1 MEDNNNN
8 NSLKDWLLVGVTIL
22 FMVASFCFTYIVLK
36 DPVHET
42 WNFGTTKFVPNS
54 STHAIEEFDRAKP
67 PLPTVNVPK
76 PSAEQKSIPKKG
88 DTK

>member
-1 MEDNNNN
+1 MQDNKK
-8 NSLKDWLLVGVTIL
+8 NSLKGWLLVSLTIL
-22 FMVASFCFTYIVLK
+22 FMIASFGYTYIVLK

-54 STHAIEEFDRAKP
+54 SAHAIEDFDKAKP

-76 PSAEQKSIPKKG
+76 PSSEQKTIPKKG
-88 DTK
+88 DAK

>member
-8 NSLKDWLLVGVTIL
+8 SLKGWLLVVLTIL
-22 FMVASFCFTYIVLK
+22 FMVASFVYTYVVLK
-36 DPVHET
+36 DPVPER

-67 PLPTVNVPK
+67 PLPTVTVPK
-76 PSAEQKSIPKKG
+76 QSERQKATTKKG

>member
-1 MEDNNNN
+1 MENNNKD
-8 NSLKDWLLVGVTIL
+8 SLKGWLLVGLAIL
-22 FMVASFCFTYIVLK
+22 FMVASFGYTYILLK
-36 DPVHET
+36 NPVPER

-67 PLPTVNVPK
+67 SLPTVNVPK
-76 PSAEQKSIPKKG
+76 PSAEQKVTPKKG

>member
-1 MEDNNNN
+1 MQDKN
-8 NSLKDWLLVGVTIL
+8 NSALKGWLLVGLTIL
-22 FMVASFCFTYIVLK
+22 FMVASFGYTYVVLK
-36 DPVHET
+36 DPVPER

-67 PLPTVNVPK
+67 ALPTVNVPK
-76 PSAEQKSIPKKG
+76 QSERQKATTKKV